1 MIKNA
6 HIHFNDLGTPFADDF
21 GDIYFSNDDGLAESH
36 YVFYEQNNI
45 ETRLQTHEFVIEFL
59 YYFAHK
65 THNAIRQDRRHS
77 KNKYHQS
84 HQQTVYLNR

>member
-45 ETRLQTHEFVIEFL
+45 DTRLQTHDQPHFVIAETGFRTGLNFL
-59 YYFAHK
+59 NTWQHFNDHIK
-65 THNAIRQDRRHS
+65 IRLT
-77 KNKYHQS
+77 NII
-84 HQQTVYLNR
+84 TTP